1 MMVLSPCTKGWFSE
15 HSSLKP
21 FTYPVPET
29 RFFHAGANVYK
40 FKIKYGNSM
49 SVNID
54 FHGSIVNEELQDA
67 IRVILGNLN
76 DLCPFT
82 TEHLIIFPYLNQW
95 EKVSDL
101 RFMRGDTFIVPY
113 PYVCTVYVE
122 LNLLKH
128 GALWG
133 KAGCR
138 EACNSDNSGSDQ
150 KDNVDTERTIKWR
163 RLEDTVEIS
172 HPRISRGRNVTKN
185 TTCIHATAKP
195 EVGFENE
202 KLWEDTVHP
211 TLNQPEEIACQYCG
225 SATVNNDYENK
236 RLWESAAYVRTKNT
250 ENAPQK
256 GQVAAVQK
264 RAEENVELK
273 AKGFLELL
281 KSFLFPPILQRIFTG
296 SSQPS

>member
-1 MMVLSPCTKGWFSE
+1 MCTGIILPILNWRLRLEVSLKSNVGCPCCRLNCLFKKAGICSRTSCLGWFSE

-54 FHGSIVNEELQDA
+54 FHESIVNEELQDA

-101 RFMRGDTFIVPY
+101 RFMRGDTFLVPY

-122 LNLLKH
+122 LNLLKR

-185 TTCIHATAKP
+185 TTCIHDTAKL
-195 EVGFENE
+195 EVDF
-202 KLWEDTVHP
+202 
-211 TLNQPEEIACQYCG
+211 
-225 SATVNNDYENK
+225 ENK
-236 RLWESAAYVRTKNT
+236 RLRED
-250 ENAPQK
+250 
-256 GQVAAVQK
+256 AVYPTLVS
-264 RAEENVELK
+264 NV
-273 AKGFLELL
+273 FY
-281 KSFLFPPILQRIFTG
+281 LFFTLDRD
-296 SSQPS
+296 